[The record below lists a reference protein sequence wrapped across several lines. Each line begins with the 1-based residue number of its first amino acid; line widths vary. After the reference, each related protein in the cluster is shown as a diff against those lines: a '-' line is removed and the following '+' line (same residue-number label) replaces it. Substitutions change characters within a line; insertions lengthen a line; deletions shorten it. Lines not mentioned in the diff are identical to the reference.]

1 MVAEPPNYV
10 FYYYIMGKVTSLQ
23 GKATGKVGS
32 MVYSVSGGQ
41 MIAREY
47 QPNVANPST
56 QLQVDQ
62 RAKMKLMSQVAAA
75 LAPVIAIPKEGL
87 KSSRNLFIKKNFENA
102 SASEGVAQVTYEN
115 LQLTNGNAGLPA
127 IQIHREAA
135 SGVSVNLEERCD
147 AAVTR
152 VVYILYRKTSEAT
165 LQYVQSV
172 IVNAPGG
179 EGKFPGT
186 LVYTEG
192 DIVVFAYGMKDLNAR
207 ATAKYS
213 DYNVKNGEDIA
224 TLTLTRR
231 LSLSDYQFTQTR
243 GTTLFAGETDSV
255 VVGDNQAR
263 VFVTALGKGS
273 VAGAGVF
280 DLGTQVTV
288 TATPGDN
295 ATFVGWRNN
304 GANAIISTDA
314 AYTFTLE
321 GTADL
326 VAVFQSEDAPII
338 YNINVT
344 KPAGIESI
352 SITNNGKI
360 RAGQSCTL
368 QATMAAGIQFGGW
381 WKDGNDL
388 LSWENPYTFTP
399 SESMNITPQV
409 REGGEG

>member
-1 MVAEPPNYV
+1 MVAEPPNY
-10 FYYYIMGKVTSLQ
+10 FCYYYIMGKVTSLQ

-102 SASEGVAQVTYEN
+102 SASDGVAQVTYEN

-165 LQYVQSV
+165 LQYVQSI
-172 IVNAPGG
+172 IVSAPGG

-288 TATPGDN
+288 TATPGEN

-326 VAVFQSEDAPII
+326 VAVFQSEDAPIV

-352 SITNNGKI
+352 SVTNNGQI

-368 QATMAAGIQFGGW
+368 QATMAAGIKFGGW

-399 SESMNITPQV
+399 NESMNITPQV